1 LCLFSTGL
9 KCLSDKSTPYIQILI
24 LNLIFRILI
33 VSDLESKD
41 ISGVNMVHSS
51 VKLASDFTGE
61 QLLNA
66 ILSKTT
72 TSSWPSWEVSDK
84 R

>member
-1 LCLFSTGL
+1 MCLISTAL
-9 KCLSDKSTPYIQILI
+9 KRLSDKSVPYIHILI
-24 LNLIFRILI
+24 LILIFRVLI
-33 VSDLESKD
+33 VSDLETKD
-41 ISGVNMVHSS
+41 ISGVNIVHSS
-51 VKLASDFTGE
+51 VRLASDFTGE

-84 R
+84 C